1 MTDITAH
8 LREQAAESVKIMQSL
23 GLADDTT
30 PLSALLRDA
39 ADEIECLRNSNLAL
53 RSAVEALSKELTTE
67 AQSMMRQPEAGV
79 IRALAER
86 LHAIVFR
93 RKWRDNPNQN

>member
-1 MTDITAH
+1 MTAPLPEL
-8 LREQAAESVKIMQSL
+8 LREAASDLFGTETEIEIN
-23 GLADDTT
+23 T
-30 PLSALLRDA
+30 LLRDA
-39 ADEIECLRNSNLAL
+39 ADEIERLRNSNTAL

-93 RKWRDNPNQN
+93 RKWRDNPNQP